1 MHTLVSPSTSD
12 LISATVKGASPSTFW
27 NPGQGTQWQRQQQ
40 RDSSGYTSIHQQ
52 SFLAG
57 PRRPKLIRSS
67 MSGSSASSGSL
78 ASSTTTNKSRGSSLA
93 MAFSSTTSIN
103 TVTTDVSTYQS
114 AMSCDSPASSL
125 AADLSQN
132 CHIDA
137 SPRMPTPRRS
147 LLPSL
152 SFHASNSNENCSTR
166 PYKATTALAFAS
178 SASNSSPNLLST
190 ATTTTN
196 TTNTLD
202 QSSPLPLKACTRPRF
217 GMENRQMSDSCSPL
231 PMRPLL
237 SRLKAQSYSKPL
249 PMLPAEAAANKENLD
264 LTLGDLFNAA
274 ASPVRAVKSATMES
288 LPVFSWCKEDVAS
301 HHMVAE
307 PEDECMNKTNRP
319 ASRLAPFARPPK
331 VRRTISMVQN
341 AGEFVV
347 PSSSAGLEPTGG
359 VRILPCFTIKDD
371 PLKRINHE
379 TLLSVLDGKYAS
391 LYDEHV
397 IVDCRFPYEYEG
409 GHVEGAFNIN
419 TIDALHSQFF
429 LFDNNAQLCTPIKRN
444 LIIFHCEYSA
454 HRAPRMYE
462 SPPKLKLVFL
472 LANLR

>member
-1 MHTLVSPSTSD
+1 MHTILSPSSPD
-12 LISATVKGASPSTFW
+12 LILAAAATGASSSIFW
-27 NPGQGTQWQRQQQ
+27 NPGQGTQWQRQQ
-40 RDSSGYTSIHQQ
+40 RDNTSSGSYTSLHQQ
-52 SFLAG
+52 SFLAA
-57 PRRPKLIRSS
+57 PRRPKLIRSGQ
-67 MSGSSASSGSL
+67 SGSSSAST
-78 ASSTTTNKSRGSSLA
+78 ATNRSRGSNLA
-93 MAFSSTTSIN
+93 MTFSSTTSID
-103 TVTTDVSTYQS
+103 TVVTDVSTYQS

-190 ATTTTN
+190 TTTN
-196 TTNTLD
+196 TTNITLD
-202 QSSPLPLKACTRPRF
+202 QSSPLPLKASTRPRF
-217 GMENRQMSDSCSPL
+217 GMENRHMSDSCSPL

-264 LTLGDLFNAA
+264 MTLGDLFNAT
-274 ASPVRAVKSATMES
+274 ASPVRAIKSATMAS
-288 LPVFSWCKEDVAS
+288 LPVFSWCKEDVVS
-301 HHMVAE
+301 NHTMAE
-307 PEDECMNKTNRP
+307 PEDECMDKTKGP

-341 AGEFVV
+341 PGEFVV
-347 PSSSAGLEPTGG
+347 PSSSAGLEPSGG

-371 PLKRINHE
+371 PLKRIHHE

-409 GHVEGAFNIN
+409 GHVEGALNIN

-454 HRAPRMYE
+454 HRAPRM
-462 SPPKLKLVFL
+462 
-472 LANLR
+472 